1 MPANNNINITELQSK
16 MDDLLNA
23 FGAHPGM
30 QPPSV
35 SPTVFF
41 IADFVRNT
49 RASLAQIDKAKYQ
62 AGDAR
67 ARQQL
72 NEVMGRNGFANMLIS
87 DTTGQLSA
95 MTGGGGPVDFGD
107 DIRTKIQAVVA

>member
-1 MPANNNINITELQSK
+1 
-16 MDDLLNA
+16 MDDLINA
-23 FGAHPGM
+23 FNAHSGL

-35 SPTVFF
+35 NPTVFF

-49 RASLAQIDKAKYQ
+49 RAALGRIDKAKYQ
-62 AGDAR
+62 AGDVR
-67 ARQQL
+67 ARQEL
-72 NEVMGRNGFANMLIS
+72 NEVVGRNGFANMLIS

-107 DIRTKIQAVVA
+107 DIRAKVQAVVA